1 MTFENQIWLTLT
13 PLIVLLFAGLFAFG
27 MRRREAL
34 LSRFAAAR
42 LLDQLTE
49 KASHQRTLLKAGLIL
64 LAFALIG
71 ISLARPQYGVD
82 WIERKARGL
91 DIVFVLDSSKSML
104 ATDLRPTRLDRA
116 KLAIIDLVKRLESDR
131 IGLVAFAGNA
141 FLQTP
146 PTLDYSA
153 FRENLDSIGHTSL
166 SRGGSDIGQAIREAA
181 KAFPKDNNFKVVI
194 LLTDGEDQE
203 QQAIKT
209 AREIAQ
215 DGIKIYTIGI
225 GTPEGEYLKIRNAQG
240 EEEFIRDSSGQPVRS
255 QLDERTLQEIAQLTG
270 GSYRRLSDQ
279 SLNSLYNSVLATLP
293 REERES
299 ELQEA
304 RIDRYQWAL
313 SAACIFLV
321 LEIFIRRRSK
331 SSVQLAVMIAT
342 SVLCIPTPSEA
353 QELPNEDTSEL
364 PLPALDEPPS
374 EIIHE
379 PETDPRILYNQAH
392 ELLTAGDYA
401 EATRLYEE
409 AIELS
414 QNFDLQRDA
423 LYNMA
428 HATNQIGEAA
438 LQAQDFEAAIESW
451 KQAEALFKSA
461 NEIDSSDSRSIEDA
475 TATEA
480 RRKALEE
487 FLKQQEQEQEPQ
499 DQENSEDSEQ
509 EQEESEDESE
519 EGEQSE
525 EDQESGEEGDEGE
538 QNEDEQSGEEGS
550 ESEQGQDGE
559 ESSDQSDS
567 ESESSEGDESEE
579 QSQDE
584 NTESTGDPAED
595 MEQQAQEES
604 EAAGEDSEEQAGEEE
619 DSEAIQPTEGSESEE
634 DADGEPREMVIEGM
648 SISEAQD
655 LLDSLRGKERLLPFS
670 EPTDEQKRA
679 NRNREIRDW

>member
-1 MTFENQIWLTLT
+1 MTFENQHWLTFT

-27 MRRREAL
+27 LRRREAL

-49 KASHQRTLLKAGLIL
+49 KASQQRTLLKAGLML
-64 LAFALIG
+64 LALALIG
-71 ISLARPQYGVD
+71 VALARPQYGVD

-153 FRENLDSIGHTSL
+153 FRENLDSIGQTSI
-166 SRGGSDIGQAIREAA
+166 SRGGSDIGRAIREAA

-203 QQAIKT
+203 QQAIDT
-209 AREIAQ
+209 AREVAK

-225 GTPEGEYLKIRNAQG
+225 GTPEGEYLKVRNAQG
-240 EEEFIRDSSGQPVRS
+240 TEEFIRDSSGQPVRS

-270 GSYRRLSDQ
+270 GSYSRLSDQ
-279 SLNSLYNSVLATLP
+279 SLNTLYNSVLATLP

-304 RIDRYQWAL
+304 RIERFQWAL
-313 SAACIFLV
+313 SAACILLV

-331 SSVQLAVMIAT
+331 ASIQLAVIIAT
-342 SVLCIPTPSEA
+342 TSLLLPIPSEA
-353 QELPNEDTSEL
+353 QELEPATAPTESLEL
-364 PLPALDEPPS
+364 PLPPTQESPEA
-374 EIIHE
+374 IIQE
-379 PETDPRILYNQAH
+379 VETDPRVLYNQAH
-392 ELLTAGDYA
+392 AQLDAGDYA
-401 EATRLYEE
+401 EATRLYEA

-414 QNFDLQRDA
+414 EDVSLERDA

-428 HATNQIGEAA
+428 HSINQVGEAA
-438 LQAQDFEAAIESW
+438 LEAQDFEAAIESW

-461 NEIDSSDSRSIEDA
+461 NEIDSSDAISIEDA
-475 TATEA
+475 TSIEA
-480 RRKALEE
+480 RRNALEE
-487 FLKQQEQEQEPQ
+487 FLKQQEPQEQE
-499 DQENSEDSEQ
+499 DQEDSEDSE
-509 EQEESEDESE
+509 ESEDGE
-519 EGEQSE
+519 EGEEEEPEDGEEGEDQSEQSE
-525 EDQESGEEGDEGE
+525 EESGEEGE
-538 QNEDEQSGEEGS
+538 
-550 ESEQGQDGE
+550 ESEQGQDGDE
-559 ESSDQSDS
+559 QSDQEGD
-567 ESESSEGDESEE
+567 ESESSEGEESDEPSEGE
-579 QSQDE
+579 D
-584 NTESTGDPAED
+584 TESTGDPAED
-595 MEQQAQEES
+595 MEQQAEEEAASEGEEATDEES
-604 EAAGEDSEEQAGEEE
+604 SE
-619 DSEAIQPTEGSESEE
+619 SPQPTEGAEG
-634 DADGEPREMVIEGM
+634 DADGEMMPMEGM

-655 LLDSLRGKERLLPFS
+655 LLDSLRGSEQLLPFS
-670 EPTDEQKRA
+670 DPSDETRQS
-679 NRNREIRDW
+679 NSNRELRDW

>member
-1 MTFENQIWLTLT
+1 MTFENPLWLTFT

-27 MRRREAL
+27 FRRRETL

-49 KASHQRTLLKAGLIL
+49 KASQQRTLLKACLIL
-64 LAFALIG
+64 LALALIG
-71 ISLARPQYGVD
+71 VALARPQYGVD

-153 FRENLDSIGHTSL
+153 FRENLDSIGQTSI
-166 SRGGSDIGQAIREAA
+166 SRGGSDIGRAIREAA

-203 QQAIKT
+203 QQAIDT
-209 AREIAQ
+209 AREVAK

-225 GTPEGEYLKIRNAQG
+225 GTPEGEYLRVRNAQG
-240 EEEFIRDSSGQPVRS
+240 TEEFIRDSSGQPVRS

-270 GSYRRLSDQ
+270 GSYSRLSDQ
-279 SLNSLYNSVLATLP
+279 SLNTLYNSVLATLP

-304 RIDRYQWAL
+304 RIERYQWAL
-313 SAACIFLV
+313 SAVCILLI

-331 SSVQLAVMIAT
+331 ASIQLAVIIAT
-342 SVLCIPTPSEA
+342 TSLLLPTPSEA
-353 QELPNEDTSEL
+353 QNLEPATAPTESLEL
-364 PLPALDEPPS
+364 PLPPTQESPEA
-374 EIIHE
+374 IIHE
-379 PETDPRILYNQAH
+379 PETDPRVLYNQANTQL
-392 ELLTAGDYA
+392 EAGDYT

-409 AIELS
+409 AIKLS
-414 QNFDLQRDA
+414 ENVSLERDA

-428 HATNQIGEAA
+428 HAINQVGEAA
-438 LQAQDFEAAIESW
+438 LEAQDFEAAIESW

-461 NEIDSSDSRSIEDA
+461 NEIDSSDAISIEDA
-475 TATEA
+475 TSIEA
-480 RRKALEE
+480 RRNALEE
-487 FLKQQEQEQEPQ
+487 FLKQQEPQ
-499 DQENSEDSEQ
+499 DQEDQEDSEDSE
-509 EQEESEDESE
+509 ESE
-519 EGEQSE
+519 ESADGDEDEQDE
-525 EDQESGEEGDEGE
+525 QQQGDEGE
-538 QNEDEQSGEEGS
+538 DQGDQSEEESGEP
-550 ESEQGQDGE
+550 QDGE
-559 ESSDQSDS
+559 ESGEQSDQEGN
-567 ESESSEGDESEE
+567 ESESSEGEDSEE
-579 QSQDE
+579 PGES
-584 NTESTGDPAED
+584 TESTGDPAED
-595 MEQQAQEES
+595 MEQQADEQ
-604 EAAGEDSEEQAGEEE
+604 AAGEGEEATDE
-619 DSEAIQPTEGSESEE
+619 EGSESPQPNTGEE
-634 DADGEPREMVIEGM
+634 GEAADGTAREMALEGM

-655 LLDSLRGKERLLPFS
+655 LLDSLRGSERLLPFS
-670 EPTDEQKRA
+670 DPSDETRQS
-679 NRNREIRDW
+679 NSNRELRDW

>member
-1 MTFENQIWLTLT
+1 MTFENQLWLTFT

-27 MRRREAL
+27 LRRREAL

-49 KASHQRTLLKAGLIL
+49 KASQQRTLLKAGLML
-64 LAFALIG
+64 LALALIG
-71 ISLARPQYGVD
+71 VALARPQYGVD

-153 FRENLDSIGHTSL
+153 FRENLDSIGQTSI
-166 SRGGSDIGQAIREAA
+166 SRGGSDIGRAIREAA

-203 QQAIKT
+203 QQAIDT
-209 AREIAQ
+209 AREVAK

-225 GTPEGEYLKIRNAQG
+225 GTPEGEYLKVRNAQG
-240 EEEFIRDSSGQPVRS
+240 TEEFIRDSSGQPVRS

-270 GSYRRLSDQ
+270 GSYSRLSDQ
-279 SLNSLYNSVLATLP
+279 SLNRLYNSVLATLP

-304 RIDRYQWAL
+304 RIERYQWAL
-313 SAACIFLV
+313 SAACILLV

-331 SSVQLAVMIAT
+331 ASIQLAVIIAT
-342 SVLCIPTPSEA
+342 TSLLLPIPSEA
-353 QELPNEDTSEL
+353 QELEPATAPTESLEL
-364 PLPALDEPPS
+364 PLPPTQDSPEA
-374 EIIHE
+374 IIQE
-379 PETDPRILYNQAH
+379 VETDPRVLYNQAH
-392 ELLTAGDYA
+392 GQLKAGDYA
-401 EATRLYEE
+401 EATRLYEA

-414 QNFDLQRDA
+414 EDVSLERDA

-428 HATNQIGEAA
+428 HAINQVGEAA
-438 LQAQDFEAAIESW
+438 LEAQDFEAAIESW

-461 NEIDSSDSRSIEDA
+461 NEIDSSDAISIEDA
-475 TATEA
+475 TSIEA
-480 RRKALEE
+480 RRNALEE
-487 FLKQQEQEQEPQ
+487 FLKQQEPQEQE
-499 DQENSEDSEQ
+499 DQEDSEDSE
-509 EQEESEDESE
+509 ESEDGE
-519 EGEQSE
+519 EGEE
-525 EDQESGEEGDEGE
+525 EEPEDGEEGD
-538 QNEDEQSGEEGS
+538 
-550 ESEQGQDGE
+550 ESEQGQDGDE
-559 ESSDQSDS
+559 QSDQ
-567 ESESSEGDESEE
+567 EGDESESSAGE
-579 QSQDE
+579 ESDE
-584 NTESTGDPAED
+584 PSEGEDTESTGDPAED
-595 MEQQAQEES
+595 MEQQAEEEATSEGEEATDEES
-604 EAAGEDSEEQAGEEE
+604 SESPQATEGTEGEE
-619 DSEAIQPTEGSESEE
+619 G
-634 DADGEPREMVIEGM
+634 DAGGEMMPMEGM

-655 LLDSLRGKERLLPFS
+655 LLDSLRGSEHLLPFS
-670 EPTDEQKRA
+670 DPSDETRQS
-679 NRNREIRDW
+679 NSNRELRDW

>member
-27 MRRREAL
+27 LRRREAL

-49 KASHQRTLLKAGLIL
+49 KASQQRTLLKAGLML
-64 LAFALIG
+64 LALALIG
-71 ISLARPQYGVD
+71 VALARPQYGVD

-153 FRENLDSIGHTSL
+153 FRENLDSIGQTSI
-166 SRGGSDIGQAIREAA
+166 SRGGSDIGRAIREAA

-203 QQAIKT
+203 QQAIDT
-209 AREIAQ
+209 AREVAK

-225 GTPEGEYLKIRNAQG
+225 GTPEGEYLKVRNAQG
-240 EEEFIRDSSGQPVRS
+240 TEEFIRDSSGQPVRS

-270 GSYRRLSDQ
+270 GSYSRLSDQ
-279 SLNSLYNSVLATLP
+279 SLNTLYNSVLATLP

-304 RIDRYQWAL
+304 RIERYQWAL
-313 SAACIFLV
+313 SAACILLV
-321 LEIFIRRRSK
+321 LEIFIRRRSNA
-331 SSVQLAVMIAT
+331 SIQLAVIIAT
-342 SVLCIPTPSEA
+342 TSLLLPIPSEA
-353 QELPNEDTSEL
+353 QELEPATAPTESLEL
-364 PLPALDEPPS
+364 PLPPTQESPEA
-374 EIIHE
+374 IIQE
-379 PETDPRILYNQAH
+379 VETDPRVLYNQAH
-392 ELLTAGDYA
+392 AQLDAGDYA
-401 EATRLYEE
+401 EATRLYEA

-414 QNFDLQRDA
+414 EDVSLERDA

-428 HATNQIGEAA
+428 HAINQVGEAA
-438 LQAQDFEAAIESW
+438 LEAQDFEAAIESW

-461 NEIDSSDSRSIEDA
+461 NEIDSSDAISIEDA
-475 TATEA
+475 TSIEA
-480 RRKALEE
+480 RRNALEE
-487 FLKQQEQEQEPQ
+487 FLKQQEPQEQE
-499 DQENSEDSEQ
+499 DQEDSEDSE
-509 EQEESEDESE
+509 ESEDGEEVEEEEPEDGE
-519 EGEQSE
+519 EGEDQSEQSE
-525 EDQESGEEGDEGE
+525 EESGEEGDE
-538 QNEDEQSGEEGS
+538 
-550 ESEQGQDGE
+550 SEQGQDGNE
-559 ESSDQSDS
+559 QSDQEGD
-567 ESESSEGDESEE
+567 ESESSEGEESDEPSEGE
-579 QSQDE
+579 D
-584 NTESTGDPAED
+584 TESTGDPAED
-595 MEQQAQEES
+595 MEQQAEEEAASEGEEATDEES
-604 EAAGEDSEEQAGEEE
+604 SESPQA
-619 DSEAIQPTEGSESEE
+619 TEGTDGAEG
-634 DADGEPREMVIEGM
+634 DADGEMMPMEGM

-655 LLDSLRGKERLLPFS
+655 LLDSLRGSEHLLPFS
-670 EPTDEQKRA
+670 DPSDETRQS
-679 NRNREIRDW
+679 NSNRELRDW

>member
-1 MTFENQIWLTLT
+1 MTFENQLWLTFT

-27 MRRREAL
+27 FRRRETL

-49 KASHQRTLLKAGLIL
+49 KASQQRTLLKAGLIL
-64 LAFALIG
+64 LALALIG
-71 ISLARPQYGVD
+71 VALARPQYGVD

-153 FRENLDSIGHTSL
+153 FRENLDSIGQTSI
-166 SRGGSDIGQAIREAA
+166 SRGGSDIGRAIREAA

-203 QQAIKT
+203 QQAIDT
-209 AREIAQ
+209 AREVAK

-225 GTPEGEYLKIRNAQG
+225 GTPEGEYLRVRNAQG
-240 EEEFIRDSSGQPVRS
+240 TEEFIRDSSGQPVRS

-270 GSYRRLSDQ
+270 GSYSRLSDQ
-279 SLNSLYNSVLATLP
+279 SLNTLYNSVLATLP

-304 RIDRYQWAL
+304 RIERYQWAL
-313 SAACIFLV
+313 SAVCILLI

-331 SSVQLAVMIAT
+331 ASIQLAVIIAT
-342 SVLCIPTPSEA
+342 TSLLLPTPSEA
-353 QELPNEDTSEL
+353 QNLEPATAPTESLEL
-364 PLPALDEPPS
+364 PLPPTQESPEA
-374 EIIHE
+374 IIHE
-379 PETDPRILYNQAH
+379 PATDPRVLYNQANTQL
-392 ELLTAGDYA
+392 EAGDYT

-409 AIELS
+409 AIKLS
-414 QNFDLQRDA
+414 ENVSLERDA

-428 HATNQIGEAA
+428 HAINQVGEAA
-438 LQAQDFEAAIESW
+438 LEAQDFEAAIESW

-461 NEIDSSDSRSIEDA
+461 NEIDSSDAISIEDA
-475 TATEA
+475 TSIEA
-480 RRKALEE
+480 RRNALEE
-487 FLKQQEQEQEPQ
+487 FLKQQEPQ
-499 DQENSEDSEQ
+499 DQEDQEDSEDSE
-509 EQEESEDESE
+509 ESE
-519 EGEQSE
+519 ESA
-525 EDQESGEEGDEGE
+525 DGDEGE
-538 QNEDEQSGEEGS
+538 QDEQQQGDEGEDQGDQSEEESGEP
-550 ESEQGQDGE
+550 QDGE
-559 ESSDQSDS
+559 ESGEQSDQEGN
-567 ESESSEGDESEE
+567 ESESSEGEDSEE
-579 QSQDE
+579 PGES
-584 NTESTGDPAED
+584 TESTGDPAED
-595 MEQQAQEES
+595 MEQQADEQ
-604 EAAGEDSEEQAGEEE
+604 AAGEGEEATDE
-619 DSEAIQPTEGSESEE
+619 EGSESPQPNTGEE
-634 DADGEPREMVIEGM
+634 GEAADGTAREMALEGM

-655 LLDSLRGKERLLPFS
+655 LLDSLRGSERLLPFS
-670 EPTDEQKRA
+670 DPSDETRQS
-679 NRNREIRDW
+679 NSNRELRDW